1 MVLRLA
7 MFLGFGLI
15 VVGAFMTW
23 SDNPPFSQT
32 GVERTSGIF
41 ALVAA
46 IGAGVIALMDRR
58 PRGAIIA
65 ISASALVL
73 IAAVVELLD
82 LSSGSGKIGTGL
94 YLALAG
100 AVLATVASG
109 LLAFSLF
116 KKPSA
121 ATTSGH

>member
-1 MVLRLA
+1 MVLKLA

-15 VVGAFMTW
+15 IAGALMTW
-23 SDNPPFSQT
+23 SDNPPFSES
-32 GVERTSGIF
+32 GLERTSGLF

-46 IGAGVIALMDRR
+46 LGAGGIALVDRR

-73 IAAVVELLD
+73 IATIVELID
-82 LSSGSGKIGTGL
+82 LSSGSGGVGSGL
-94 YLALAG
+94 YIAVAG
-100 AVLATVASG
+100 AAIATAASG

-116 KKPSA
+116 KKPA
-121 ATTSGH
+121 EAGAGH

>member
-1 MVLRLA
+1 

-15 VVGAFMTW
+15 IVSAFLTW
-23 SDNPPFSQT
+23 SDNPPFSEN
-32 GVERTSGIF
+32 GIERTSGLF
-41 ALVAA
+41 ALIVAV
-46 IGAGVIALMDRR
+46 GAGVIALADRR

-82 LSSGSGKIGTGL
+82 ISSGSPRPGFGL
-94 YLALAG
+94 YVAVAG
-100 AVLATVASG
+100 ACLATVASG

-116 KKPSA
+116 KKPSSA
-121 ATTSGH
+121 APSH